1 MIKKYLIVILFIVC
15 FFVPVSFFGQ
25 QLTLKQCVRMALEKN
40 KNISIAE
47 KQEQKAD
54 LMVRVAGTNYLP
66 KFSANGM
73 GLYGN
78 NDMDFALNITG
89 LPKPIGLKFD
99 ADNIYEA
106 GVGVRQPLYMGGK
119 VNSAYKMATIGRD
132 ISRLNKKLT
141 ADQVTVEVY
150 KAYWNAVKASE
161 MQKSAEQYRKTVVEF
176 FRNMN
181 NAFNAGMKPRN
192 DLMKVQVRLNDANLK
207 LQRAKDAVRLSRM
220 YLCNVIGLPL
230 RSNIDLSD
238 SFESGDF
245 LMDRNVGITA
255 RPEYLMLNK
264 QVDIKKYE
272 KRYVASDFLPQV
284 GIAGSYNYMHG
295 IKFNNAGYLLNGT
308 NYEVLLSVK
317 IPIFNWGEGAKK
329 VKAAER
335 DMDISRLSRDDAYD
349 KMTLELQNRIDGYDE
364 ALLEVKMTRHAL
376 KQSEENLRMS
386 RNNYDVGMETL
397 SDYLQAQSIWQ
408 NAKAE
413 YISARTNLEIS
424 KVEYLKAAGKL

>member
-1 MIKKYLIVILFIVC
+1 
-15 FFVPVSFFGQ
+15 
-25 QLTLKQCVRMALEKN
+25 
-40 KNISIAE
+40 
-47 KQEQKAD
+47 
-54 LMVRVAGTNYLP
+54 
-66 KFSANGM
+66 
-73 GLYGN
+73 
-78 NDMDFALNITG
+78 
-89 LPKPIGLKFD
+89 
-99 ADNIYEA
+99 
-106 GVGVRQPLYMGGK
+106 
-119 VNSAYKMATIGRD
+119 
-132 ISRLNKKLT
+132 
-141 ADQVTVEVY
+141 
-150 KAYWNAVKASE
+150 
-161 MQKSAEQYRKTVVEF
+161 
-176 FRNMN
+176 
-181 NAFNAGMKPRN
+181 
-192 DLMKVQVRLNDANLK
+192 
-207 LQRAKDAVRLSRM
+207 
-220 YLCNVIGLPL
+220 
-230 RSNIDLSD
+230 
-238 SFESGDF
+238 
-245 LMDRNVGITA
+245 
-255 RPEYLMLNK
+255 MLNK